1 MVLGGILDY
10 RFDSRNIKRDFWV
23 SSLITLHVDSS
34 NLFIIYITISCWSWV
49 VLYVRTLGFS
59 IASKR
64 AQDHRIRSPYAKVIN
79 VLVGCCWL
87 SWGLRVHGVFDP
99 RGHGAPC
106 ARGLYRA
113 HGTPWARGLNPR
125 AHGVPRKCPLEP
137 QRLVSEFGYLRPF
150 PPTGWGLVLTL
161 SKHHFEPLYTS
172 PKALSPLYVK
182 GDLWMDL

>member
-1 MVLGGILDY
+1 MHYLHHHLLLILGGSLCEDLGLFHSFKTSPRSSNSESVCQSYQRFSGLLLAVLGTPL
-10 RFDSRNIKRDFWV
+10 
-23 SSLITLHVDSS
+23 
-34 NLFIIYITISCWSWV
+34 
-49 VLYVRTLGFS
+49 
-59 IASKR
+59 
-64 AQDHRIRSPYAKVIN
+64 
-79 VLVGCCWL
+79 
-87 SWGLRVHGVFDP
+87 HGVFDP